1 MAHIEF
7 NGVLAVI
14 MAMLFAASFIYAFYI
29 TSKAFTLINTIKKQ
43 KQKITALKSENN
55 RLAFRLQLLRGKQ
68 DV

>member
-29 TSKAFTLINTIKKQ
+29 TSKAFALNSKIQRQ
-43 KQKITALKSENN
+43 KQEITALKSENN
-55 RLAFRLQLLRGKQ
+55 HLAFRLQLLRGKQ

>member
-7 NGVLAVI
+7 NGAMAVV
-14 MAMLFAASFIYAFYI
+14 MAMLFAASVLYGFYI

-43 KQKITALKSENN
+43 KRKITALKSENN
-55 RLAFRLQLLRGKQ
+55 HLAFRLQLLRGKQ